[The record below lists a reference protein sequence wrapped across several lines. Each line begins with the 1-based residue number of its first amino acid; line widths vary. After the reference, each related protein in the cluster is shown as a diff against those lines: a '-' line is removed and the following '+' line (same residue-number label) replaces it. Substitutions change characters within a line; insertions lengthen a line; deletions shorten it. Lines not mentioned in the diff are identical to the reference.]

1 MSRKAV
7 IFAAGEL
14 GCDINAE
21 EIRSRGDIVIAA
33 DRGLEHLTALGIVP
47 DIIVGDFD
55 SYTGELPECGAE
67 IHRSVPEK
75 DDTDTMLA
83 VRIAIERG
91 CGEIDLYGALGGRTD
106 HTIANIQTLRFAREQ
121 GCRMQ
126 ICGGEMLMIQGPE
139 EGTVSYPR
147 RSGYF
152 SVFALTDTAGIEY
165 MRGVKYP
172 LEGYTMTAGFPIGV
186 SNEITAETAELRLSS
201 GLVLIVMTDR

>member
-1 MSRKAV
+1 MRKAV

-14 GCDINAE
+14 STEIAAE
-21 EIRSRGDIVIAA
+21 EIRSSADIIIAA
-33 DRGLEHLTALGIVP
+33 DRGLEHLMRAGVSP

-55 SYTGELPECGAE
+55 SYTGELPETGAE

-91 CGEIDLYGALGGRTD
+91 CTEIDLYGALGGRTD
-106 HTIANIQTLRFAREQ
+106 HTIANIQTLRFAREH
-121 GCRMQ
+121 GCRMR
-126 ICGGEMLMIQGPE
+126 ICGGEMLTIQGAE
-139 EGTVSYPR
+139 EGSVSYPKNE
-147 RSGYF
+147 GYF

-172 LEGYTMTAGFPIGV
+172 LEDYTMTAAFPIGV
-186 SNEITAETAELRLSS
+186 SNEITADHAELRLSS
-201 GLVLIVMTDR
+201 GLVLTVQTGR

>member
-1 MSRKAV
+1 MKTAV

-14 GCDINAE
+14 GGKVSAE
-21 EIRSRGDIVIAA
+21 EIKSRADIIIAA
-33 DRGLEHLTALGIVP
+33 DKGLEHLSVLGLVP

-55 SYTGELPECGAE
+55 SYTGELPETDAE
-67 IHRSVPEK
+67 MHLSVPEK

-91 CGEIDLYGALGGRTD
+91 CTDIDLYGALGGRTD
-106 HTIANIQTLRFAREQ
+106 HTIANIQTLRFAREH
-121 GCRMQ
+121 GCRMR
-126 ICGGEMLMIQGPE
+126 ICGGDIIMLQGAE
-139 EGTVSYPR
+139 EGSISYPR
-147 RSGYF
+147 RDGYF

-172 LEGYTMTAGFPIGV
+172 LEDYTMTAGFPIGV
-186 SNEITAETAELRLSS
+186 SNEITAESAELRLSS

>member
-1 MSRKAV
+1 MKRAA

-14 GCDINAE
+14 GCKVTAE
-21 EIRSRGDIVIAA
+21 EIRSRADIVIAA
-33 DRGLEHLTALGIVP
+33 DKGLEHLRDAGIEP

-55 SYTGELPECGAE
+55 SYTGDIPENGAE

-83 VRIAIERG
+83 VRIAIDKG
-91 CGEIDLYGALGGRTD
+91 CTDIDLYGALGGRTD
-106 HTIANIQTLRFAREQ
+106 HTIANIQTLRFARDH
-121 GCRMQ
+121 GCRMR
-126 ICGGEMLMIQGPE
+126 ICGGEELMIQGAE
-139 EGTVSYPR
+139 EETVTYPR

-152 SVFALTDTAGIEY
+152 SVFALTDTAEIDF

-172 LEGYTMTAGFPIGV
+172 LEDYTMTAAFPIGV
-186 SNEITAETAELRLSS
+186 SNEITAESAQLRLSS

>member
-1 MSRKAV
+1 MKTAV

-14 GCDINAE
+14 GCKVMAE
-21 EIRSRGDIVIAA
+21 EIRSRADIIIAA
-33 DRGLEHLTALGIVP
+33 DRGLEHLREAGITP

-55 SYTGELPECGAE
+55 SYTGVLPECGAE

-75 DDTDTMLA
+75 DDTDTILA
-83 VRIAIERG
+83 VRIALERG
-91 CGEIDLYGALGGRTD
+91 CTEIDLWGALGGRTD
-106 HTIANIQTLRFAREQ
+106 HTIANIQTLRFAREH
-121 GCRMQ
+121 GCRMR
-126 ICGGEMLMIQGPE
+126 ICGGEQLMIQGAE
-139 EGTVSYPR
+139 GGTVTYPR

-152 SVFALTDTAGIEY
+152 SVFALTDTAELEY

-172 LEGYTMTAGFPIGV
+172 LEGYTMTAGVPIGV